1 MKKKLGIIVL
11 LCIGLHLL
19 DACCGEN
26 KPFFDYSKL
35 LISSDLLLFTAT
47 QDTVLTLNVQPD
59 AVEYLASNYQLTVT
73 TPAYGT
79 SCPQPGE
86 EGTKFKMSAVDILA
100 DKDFNDTLPA
110 GASLSSIFFNA
121 RSASTNI
128 PIAQNVAELEFPAPE
143 WDFVVYTKQ
152 KPANPSESFTLTV
165 KVTKSDGSVA
175 QGKVM
180 GVKFR

>member
-11 LCIGLHLL
+11 LCIGIHLL

-35 LISSDLLLFTAT
+35 LVSSELLLVTAT
-47 QDTVLTLNVQPD
+47 QDTLLTLSVQPD
-59 AVEYLASNYQLTVT
+59 EVEYLASNYELTVT
-73 TPAYGT
+73 TAAYGT

-86 EGTKFKMSAVDILA
+86 QGSKFKMNAVDILA

-110 GASLSSIFFNA
+110 GTSLSSIFFNA
-121 RSASTNI
+121 RSANTTD
-128 PIAQNVAELEFPAPE
+128 PITQNLSELEFPAPE

-152 KPANPSESFTLTV
+152 NPQTRPNLLHLP
-165 KVTKSDGSVA
+165 
-175 QGKVM
+175 
-180 GVKFR
+180 